1 MKNDAIQQAIKEK
14 TDYTKT
20 WAMNAK
26 ELYDFLGKVIA
37 EGHGDAM
44 IEVDDNNGGSY
55 TLSKSDIRLR
65 TDKAEIYGKWIEL
78 GQ

>member
-1 MKNDAIQQAIKEK
+1 MMTIQQLAIKQKTEEK
-14 TDYTKT
+14 KT
-20 WAMNAK
+20 WAMTAQ

-55 TLSKSDIRLR
+55 TLSKTDIKLR
-65 TDKAEIYGKWIEL
+65 TNNADIYGIWIEL

>member
-1 MKNDAIQQAIKEK
+1 MTIQQLAIKQKTEEK
-14 TDYTKT
+14 KK
-20 WAMNAK
+20 WAMTAQ

-44 IEVDDNNGGSY
+44 IDVDNNGGSY
-55 TLSKSDIRLR
+55 TLSKTDIRLR
-65 TDKAEIYGKWIEL
+65 TDNADIYGKWIEL

>member
-1 MKNDAIQQAIKEK
+1 MMTIQQLAIKQKTEEK
-14 TDYTKT
+14 KT
-20 WAMNAK
+20 WAMTAQ

-55 TLSKSDIRLR
+55 TLSKTDISLR
-65 TDKAEIYGKWIEL
+65 TNDADIYGKWIEL